1 MGWIVGMRACG
12 VCVFEHAEYVAPVR
26 VEAHVVLL
34 PGGITSCVVAI

>member
-26 VEAHVVLL
+26 VGEPMLSYYQGVSQA
-34 PGGITSCVVAI
+34 A